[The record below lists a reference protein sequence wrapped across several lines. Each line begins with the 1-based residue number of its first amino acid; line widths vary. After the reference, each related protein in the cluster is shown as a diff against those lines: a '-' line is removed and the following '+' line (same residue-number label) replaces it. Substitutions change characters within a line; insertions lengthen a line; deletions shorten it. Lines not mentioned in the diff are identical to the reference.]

1 MSARLE
7 VADLTMRFGGLTAL
21 DAVSL
26 TIAPGQLVGLIGP
39 NGSGKTTL
47 LNIVGGYYRQTAGH
61 VALDGHRIDK
71 ATPTRVARL
80 GIGRS
85 FQVTKLFRR
94 LTLLENLLVPG
105 LVPKSA
111 KRRDVVEKAMGILE
125 RLNLTRLAHERASSL
140 SGGQG
145 KLLEFGRIMMLDPRI
160 VLLDEPFGGVHP
172 QLKQFMYD
180 HIRAW
185 NADGV
190 TIVLISHDMGSIFGL
205 CQRVVTLS
213 YGEIIADGT
222 PDEVRQ
228 NPAVLDAYLGEHR
241 PGGHHAA

>member
-1 MSARLE
+1 MSARL
-7 VADLTMRFGGLTAL
+7 DLTGLTMRFGGLTAL
-21 DAVSL
+21 DDVSL
-26 TIAPGQLVGLIGP
+26 AIMPGQLVGLIGP

-61 VALDGHRIDK
+61 VALDGRRIDR

-94 LTLLENLLVPG
+94 LTVLENMLVPG
-105 LVPKSA
+105 LVRWRID
-111 KRRDVVEKAMGILE
+111 RREAVRKASGILE
-125 RLNLTRLAHERASSL
+125 RLNLTRLANERASSL

-145 KLLEFGRIMMLDPRI
+145 KLLEFGRIMMLEPRI

-180 HIRAW
+180 HVRGW
-185 NADGV
+185 HADGV
-190 TIVLISHDMGSIFGL
+190 TVVLISHDMGSIFGL
-205 CQRVVTLS
+205 CERVVTLS
-213 YGEIIADGT
+213 YGEVIADGT
-222 PDEVRQ
+222 PEAVRRD
-228 NPAVLDAYLGEHR
+228 PAVIDAYLG
-241 PGGHHAA
+241 GHDAA

>member
-1 MSARLE
+1 MSARL
-7 VADLTMRFGGLTAL
+7 DISGLTMRFGGVTAL
-21 DAVSL
+21 DRVSL
-26 TIAPGQLVGLIGP
+26 SVEPGQFVGLIGP

-47 LNIVGGYYRQTAGH
+47 LNIVGGYYHQTSGH
-61 VALDGHRIDK
+61 VALDGRRIDR

-94 LTLLENLLVPG
+94 LSVLENMLVPG
-105 LVPKSA
+105 LVPHGT
-111 KRRDVVEKAMGILE
+111 KRREVREKAQAILE
-125 RLNLTRLAHERASSL
+125 DLALTRIAHERASSL

-172 QLKQFMYD
+172 ELKQAMYD
-180 HIRAW
+180 HIRRWSAE
-185 NADGV
+185 GV
-190 TIVLISHDMGSIFGL
+190 TIVLVSHNMGSIFDL
-205 CQRVVTLS
+205 CGRVVTLS

-222 PDEVRQ
+222 PEAVRQ
-228 NPAVLDAYLGEHR
+228 DPAVLEAYLG
-241 PGGHHAA
+241 GHDAA

>member
-1 MSARLE
+1 MSARLD
-7 VADLTMRFGGLTAL
+7 VSDLTMRFGGLAAL
-21 DAVSL
+21 DGVSL
-26 TIAPGQLVGLIGP
+26 TITPGQLVGLIGP

-47 LNIVGGYYRQTAGH
+47 LNIIGGYYRQTAGH
-61 VALDGHRIDK
+61 VALDGKPIDG
-71 ATPTRVARL
+71 ATPTRAARL

-94 LTLLENLLVPG
+94 LTVLENMLVPG
-105 LVPKSA
+105 LVPWSVNRREVTA
-111 KRRDVVEKAMGILE
+111 KALSVLDS
-125 RLNLTRLAHERASSL
+125 LNLTRLTNERASSL

-180 HIRAW
+180 HIRGWHAS
-185 NADGV
+185 GV
-190 TIVLISHDMGSIFGL
+190 TIVLISHDMRSIFGL
-205 CQRVVTLS
+205 CERVVTLS

-222 PDEVRQ
+222 PEAVRRD
-228 NPAVLDAYLGEHR
+228 PAVLDAYLG
-241 PGGHHAA
+241 GHDAA